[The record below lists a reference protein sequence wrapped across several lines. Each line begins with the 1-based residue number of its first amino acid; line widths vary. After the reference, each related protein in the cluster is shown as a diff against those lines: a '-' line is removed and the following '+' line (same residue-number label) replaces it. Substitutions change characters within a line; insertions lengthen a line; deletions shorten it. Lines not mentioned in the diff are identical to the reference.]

1 MAKRNR
7 ASSVTNFLKVNTH
20 SASSLSFYFKY
31 MHLIYGFDLRS
42 KLSDFKMLVTTR
54 PDSIW
59 WYTRSLKSCDFFLL
73 AVPIIVWAKYKCW
86 IYVYL
91 EKVFDY
97 SSASNDSKLKFIAYV
112 YMCGERERERILVAL
127 LLQLLMKLWQILL

>member
-1 MAKRNR
+1 M
-7 ASSVTNFLKVNTH
+7 
-20 SASSLSFYFKY
+20 
-31 MHLIYGFDLRS
+31 MIYQ
-42 KLSDFKMLVTTR
+42 
-54 PDSIW
+54 
-59 WYTRSLKSCDFFLL
+59 SLKPCDFFLL

-112 YMCGERERERILVAL
+112 YMCGERERERENIGCFTVTIVDETVTNFAV
-127 LLQLLMKLWQILL
+127 IHTVVNTGSGN